1 MTFPNVGW
9 IATTGALGNAL
20 NITGFFEVQ
29 LIFVIAMAFVWI
41 ILAVFT
47 VVAFKRG
54 LILNA
59 KPEEV
64 VQDRRNKKQKE
75 LDSPV

>member
-20 NITGFFEVQ
+20 GITGFFELQ

-47 VVAFKRG
+47 AVAIKRG
-54 LILNA
+54 LILNS
-59 KPEEV
+59 KPEDV
-64 VQDRRNKKQKE
+64 LQDKRKKPAKDV
-75 LDSPV
+75 DSPV